1 MNLNLE
7 KLTKEVADKERALEN
22 EVTETQTA
30 QIQLDKTAA
39 DFKTLHSERQ
49 TLVLQWE
56 QAIEAMKKRDE
67 SIQQTGEALLAK
79 KKDVAEH
86 ERVLQEKKEFLKE
99 QEQENEAVER
109 QTAEAE
115 RVVQKYRAVLQQ
127 ENAAKDELHDELEV
141 VRNTLSKVASDLT
154 NKRAQ
159 VLNNIIC
166 RFVFDLFCS
175 SYVASDL
182 TNPS

>member
-30 QIQLDKTAA
+30 QIELDKTAA
-39 DFKTLHSERQ
+39 DFKTLHAERQ

-159 VLNNIIC
+159 VPTHRDSL
-166 RFVFDLFCS
+166 V
-175 SYVASDL
+175 
-182 TNPS
+182 